1 MTWMPGCR
9 FAALAGRTLRAWGLW
24 VLAKAQPGWHP
35 SDTIPTLP
43 FCPPLTRNLL
53 TEPSTAENLP
63 VLYSFR
69 RCPYAI
75 RARMA
80 IACAGLTVELREVLL
95 RIKPETMLAI
105 SPKGTVPVLQLAGGQ
120 VIDESIEIMRWAL
133 SFSDPDGWLEASAG
147 CEDDSAELV
156 VWNDGGF
163 KHYLDRYKYADRFPE
178 NARDFYR
185 GMAEPFLLELECR
198 LSSNP
203 YLFGSR
209 LSLTDVAVFPFVRQ
223 FAGVDR
229 AWFGGSR
236 YRAVRAWLQGLI
248 DSPLFGRV
256 MHKYPS
262 WNSASFRTLMGM
274 KQGPETPRA
283 S

>member
-1 MTWMPGCR
+1 
-9 FAALAGRTLRAWGLW
+9 
-24 VLAKAQPGWHP
+24 
-35 SDTIPTLP
+35 
-43 FCPPLTRNLL
+43 
-53 TEPSTAENLP
+53 
-63 VLYSFR
+63 
-69 RCPYAI
+69 
-75 RARMA
+75 MA

-223 FAGVDR
+223 FAGVDG
-229 AWFGGSR
+229 AWFRGSR
-236 YRAVRAWLQGLI
+236 YRAVRAWLQEIVGEIITGSSDVRIQKDGSYLVDASVTLRDLNRLTGWSFPTKGPKTLNGLI
-248 DSPLFGRV
+248 IEFLETIPVRETSLVLSGYRLEILEVDEHAVQMVKF
-256 MHKYPS
+256 Y
-262 WNSASFRTLMGM
+262 A
-274 KQGPETPRA
+274 PENQ
-283 S
+283 SD